1 MKKVTIVAFE
11 KFTDID
17 VHLPWDLFNRVRFVD
32 PSWSV
37 RIVGTEKIHTSVT
50 GMPLKTHG
58 TIEECADA
66 DVVFFASGAGTRALI
81 KDERYLKQFNL
92 DPSRQIIC
100 SMCSGALILAALGL
114 LNGITATTYPTAVD
128 ELKSMGVTVE
138 DKALVVHGN
147 VATAAGC
154 LAALDLVGWIVE
166 KLVGTVAKEE
176 VLASVQPVGQG
187 LVCIY

>member
-1 MKKVTIVAFE
+1 MKKIVIVAFE

-17 VHLPWDLFNRVRFVD
+17 VHLPWDLFNRVKFID
-32 PSWSV
+32 PTWSV

-50 GMPLKTHG
+50 GLPLQVHG
-58 TIEECADA
+58 TIDECAEA
-66 DVVFFASGAGTRALI
+66 DVVFFGSGPGTRKLM
-81 KDERYLKQFNL
+81 KDKEYLDRLNL

-114 LNGITATTYPTAVD
+114 LEGITATTYPTAVE

-154 LAALDLVGWIVE
+154 LAALDLVGWIVGRLLGE
-166 KLVGTVAKEE
+166 VAKEE
-176 VLASVQPVGQG
+176 ILASVQPVGKG

>member
-1 MKKVTIVAFE
+1 MKKITIVAFE
-11 KFTDID
+11 NFTDID
-17 VHLPWDLFNRVRFVD
+17 VYLAWDLFSRVRFID
-32 PSWSV
+32 PEWSV

-50 GMPLKTHG
+50 GLPLKTHG

-66 DVVFFASGAGTRALI
+66 DVVFFASGKGVRTLI
-81 KDERYLKQFNL
+81 KDKQYLNRLTL

-114 LNGITATTYPTAVD
+114 LNGITATTYPTAVE
-128 ELKSMGVTVE
+128 ELKAMGVTVE

-147 VATAAGC
+147 IATAAGC
-154 LAALDLVGWIVE
+154 MAAIDLVGWIVE
-166 KLVGTVAKEE
+166 QKVSAVAKEE
-176 VLASVQPVGQG
+176 VLASVQPVGKG

>member
-1 MKKVTIVAFE
+1 MKKITIVAFE

-17 VHLPWDLFNRVRFVD
+17 VHLAWDLFNRVKFID
-32 PSWSV
+32 PTWSV

-50 GMPLKTHG
+50 GLPLQVHG
-58 TIEECADA
+58 TIDECADA
-66 DVVFFASGAGTRALI
+66 DVVFFGSGPGTRTLI
-81 KDERYLKQFNL
+81 KDTAYLERLNL

-114 LNGITATTYPTAVD
+114 LDGITATTYPTAVD
-128 ELKSMGVTVE
+128 ELKAMGVTVE
-138 DKALVVHGN
+138 DKALVVHGR

-166 KLVGTVAKEE
+166 QLLGDVAKDE
-176 VLASVQPVGQG
+176 VLASVQPVGKG